1 MFVKSF
7 DNPEFVVTDQLYPV
21 SYDYKTCQKLKLI
34 IMKTLKKMMLALA
47 ILLTASAAYSATAS
61 THAPSKDDVINTY
74 LNAVVH
80 GKLAGIE
87 NIIDDD
93 AEFNLIRGNNVNRL
107 NKGQILAALQSSENI
122 DNDCQCTK
130 TVVQDSDEI
139 STVKVEMKHAD
150 FTRVDMITAQ
160 HAGNGWKITKVDT
173 SFK

>member
-1 MFVKSF
+1 
-7 DNPEFVVTDQLYPV
+7 
-21 SYDYKTCQKLKLI
+21 
-34 IMKTLKKMMLALA
+34 MKTFKKMMLALA
-47 ILLTASAAYSATAS
+47 ILLTAGAAYSATAS
-61 THAPSKDDVINTY
+61 SHAPGKEDVINTY

-80 GKLAGIE
+80 GKLAGVE
-87 NIIDDD
+87 DIIDDD

-122 DNDCQCTK
+122 DTDCQCTK

-139 STVKVEMKHAD
+139 STQRVEMKYAD
-150 FTRVDMITAQ
+150 FTRVDVITAQ